1 MIAACK
7 NMAGTQKM
15 ATDCLTSDF
24 STTNLN
30 GDDLKERRG
39 RNLLHTLDWLQKLY
53 RLLREWKVYICLEQT
68 KHGRKIYWE
77 LLIQLKPSVIRE
89 IPEVQTAG
97 GAESLRKFHCVFLY
111 PFWLVCFW
119 PLERSYW
126 GMGRGTAPGYPFGVR
141 ESNSHT
147 LYTHPSWGKM

>member
-68 KHGRKIYWE
+68 RHGRKIYWE

-97 GAESLRKFHCVFLY
+97 GAESLRKFHCLSIPFLACLLLTLGEKLLRDGPWDCSRISFWSERIKQPY
-111 PFWLVCFW
+111 PVYSSF
-119 PLERSYW
+119 
-126 GMGRGTAPGYPFGVR
+126 MG
-141 ESNSHT
+141 
-147 LYTHPSWGKM
+147 